1 MVTGAGVGDEAAE
14 GVRAEWAATGTLG
27 VAATADG
34 ATSKSN
40 GSTVSPVTPRS
51 RRTWGYGRRELVLP
65 AAAPFLDSK
74 LIVFT
79 KRSYRTT

>member
-1 MVTGAGVGDEAAE
+1 LVTGAGVGDEAAE

-40 GSTVSPVTPRS
+40 GSTVSPAIETM
-51 RRTWGYGRRELVLP
+51 RRTWGHGRSEWLSL
-65 AAAPFLDSK
+65 
-74 LIVFT
+74 
-79 KRSYRTT
+79 